1 MLTLGARNWV
11 TDTSA
16 AAAVGCPPHR
26 PSVSRRG
33 LRPLGGIAPPL
44 PACLPLS
51 SSQQLILAALMK
63 GGSRH
68 NLSSTAATTATV
80 SLPAGTRPRP
90 IAGTSAL
97 TAPAAVLA
105 PFRQPRPTPAVT
117 SAAGAPAAARV
128 RLPALGTAASSGNT
142 APGEGGGPVALGQ
155 QRRPLPAVPVGRQTQ
170 QSVGE
175 ELAWLQEDDSACPT
189 VSEADLRLLSLLEN
203 EEMENR
209 IALYESTTAELR
221 LLHRLHREEASSLLS
236 RRRGPVV
243 PLMEQLLGVEEAMHR
258 ERILA
263 NYLQEVQRLSAWLET
278 HPAQVVPAAS
288 PANSPPTAAVTSQL
302 QIPPEPSG
310 ASLADSPSASPVAA
324 SEAPVG
330 ASTFPVPSSPANSPF
345 SRPLLGPVPATSPSS
360 RSETR
365 SVAGS
370 VASSFLLAALCSRRP
385 SGVPWLPPPLPVG
398 FSATFMS
405 LADRSS

>member
-278 HPAQVVPAAS
+278 HPAQVVPPAS

-302 QIPPEPSG
+302 Q
-310 ASLADSPSASPVAA
+310 
-324 SEAPVG
+324 G
-330 ASTFPVPSSPANSPF
+330 ASTSPVPSSPANSPF
-345 SRPLLGPVPATSPSS
+345 SRPLLGPVPAPSPSS